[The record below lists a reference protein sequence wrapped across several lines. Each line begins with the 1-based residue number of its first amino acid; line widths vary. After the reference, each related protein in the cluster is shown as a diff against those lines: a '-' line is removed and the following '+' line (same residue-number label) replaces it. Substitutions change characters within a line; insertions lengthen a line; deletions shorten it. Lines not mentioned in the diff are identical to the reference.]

1 MATSGTN
8 LTKKEKHWQCWQNY
22 TMILRRR
29 SFYKLTSAF
38 PVISI
43 ANIDTMAELAAK
55 TMVKNAEKTGT

>member
-1 MATSGTN
+1 
-8 LTKKEKHWQCWQNY
+8 
-22 TMILRRR
+22 MILRRR